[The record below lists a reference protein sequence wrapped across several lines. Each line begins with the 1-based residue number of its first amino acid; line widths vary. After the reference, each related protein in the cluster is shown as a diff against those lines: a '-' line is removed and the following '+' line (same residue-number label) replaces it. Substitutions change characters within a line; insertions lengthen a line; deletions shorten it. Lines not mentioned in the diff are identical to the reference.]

1 MSKTIKIL
9 SIIQCFLDI
18 LAMVLVW
25 FMTDIS
31 TLKVCCFLWIFAT
44 LMSNIREIRRG
55 FNE

>member
-18 LAMVLVW
+18 LAMALVW
-25 FMTDIS
+25 FMSDIT

-55 FNE
+55 F

>member
-18 LAMVLVW
+18 LAMVFVW

-55 FNE
+55 F